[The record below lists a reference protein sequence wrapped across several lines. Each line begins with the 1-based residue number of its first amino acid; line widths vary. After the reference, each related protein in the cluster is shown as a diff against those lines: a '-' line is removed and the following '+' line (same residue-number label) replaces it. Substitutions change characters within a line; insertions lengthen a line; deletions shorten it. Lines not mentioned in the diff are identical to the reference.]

1 MTVAAA
7 SNPDLALRYCR
18 DITRRQA
25 RNFYYGLKL
34 LPEPKRAALYAVYA
48 WMRRADD
55 LADKTGI
62 DPEQARQRI
71 EDLRTATAQI
81 LTGQSRPDDPV
92 LIGLKDVH
100 SRFDLRIEPFHD
112 VLDGQLDDLAGRTY
126 ETFDD
131 LREYCR
137 RVASSVGLICISIWG
152 YDDDRAPGL
161 AVDRG
166 IALQLTNILRDFVED
181 LDAGRVY
188 LPAEDFHRHGLDPS
202 SLRRWRDPKRCEA
215 FLREQL
221 DRAESYYVRSAPL
234 DEMINPTCRPT
245 LWAMTTI
252 YHRLL
257 EKMKRDPARLMAGRR
272 IGLSVLAKCAI
283 VMQARRRG
291 RAMRN
296 TRP

>member
-1 MTVAAA
+1 VTVAAA
-7 SNPDLALRYCR
+7 SNPDRALSYCR

-25 RNFYYGLKL
+25 RNFYHGLKL
-34 LPEPKRAALYAVYA
+34 LPEPQRSALCAIYA

-62 DPEQARQRI
+62 DREQARRCI
-71 EDLRTATAQI
+71 EELRGATMEALAGQI
-81 LTGQSRPDDPV
+81 RPEDPV
-92 LIGLKDVH
+92 LTGLKDVQ
-100 SRFDLRIEPFHD
+100 SRFALPLEPFHD

-152 YDDDRAPGL
+152 YDDDRAPEL
-161 AVDRG
+161 AAERG
-166 IALQLTNILRDFVED
+166 IALQLTNVMRDFAED
-181 LDAGRVY
+181 YDAGRVY
-188 LPAEDFHRHGLDPS
+188 LPAEDFRRHNLDPAALRQWRS
-202 SLRRWRDPKRCEA
+202 SRRCEA

-221 DRAESYYVRSAPL
+221 DRAETYYVRSSPL

-257 EKMKRDPARLMAGRR
+257 EKMKQNPARLAAQRR
-272 IGLSVLAKCAI
+272 IGLGALAKCVI

-291 RAMRN
+291 RAMRK
-296 TRP
+296 TLS